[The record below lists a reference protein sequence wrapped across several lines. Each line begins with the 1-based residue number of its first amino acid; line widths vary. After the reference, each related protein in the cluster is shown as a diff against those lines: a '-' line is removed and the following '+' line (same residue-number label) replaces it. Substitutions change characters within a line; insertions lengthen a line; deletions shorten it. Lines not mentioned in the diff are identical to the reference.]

1 MSIQRR
7 SSKPGKSTSTKPV
20 VNVWPEDAI
29 ESAIIKHGMRIADVH
44 ANKKLDL
51 LVVMLNS
58 RDVLRVPLSS
68 SRLLIK
74 ASEAALNNWRLIGD
88 GYGVHW
94 PDLDEHLSLKGF
106 IRDAMMSEFLR
117 TWYPASAK
125 PTKRE
130 KVRA

>member
-1 MSIQRR
+1 MRIQRR
-7 SSKPGKSTSTKPV
+7 SSKPGKSTSLKQV

-29 ESAIIKHGMRIADVH
+29 ESAIIKRGMRIADVH

-51 LVVMLNS
+51 LVVMLSS
-58 RDVLRVPLSS
+58 REVLRVPLSS
-68 SRLLIK
+68 SRLLSK
-74 ASEAALNNWRLIGD
+74 VSEATLNNWRLIGD

-106 IRDAMMSEFLR
+106 IRDAMMSEFLQ
-117 TWYPASAK
+117 TWHTASAK

-130 KVRA
+130 RVRA